1 MSNQNT
7 TTQVVTLTGNLGG
20 TPEVKI
26 LSGQTV
32 SRTQFDPALDEV
44 ITEKTTKPDREIR
57 VASLAINYKD
67 ADDQKQTRW
76 IRLVDFQGYLA
87 PYGKGDCLSVGGYFK
102 TRNYLDEHGDEK
114 EIREFVTLSCRAHF
128 VKGRNEVP
136 APATDSDEV
145 HPQPDEEDEIPF

>member
-1 MSNQNT
+1 MPFT
-7 TTQVVTLTGNLGG
+7 TSVPDARSVA
-20 TPEVKI
+20 E
-26 LSGQTV
+26 
-32 SRTQFDPALDEV
+32 
-44 ITEKTTKPDREIR
+44 TTKPDREIR

-102 TRNYLDEHGDEK
+102 TRTYLDEHGDEK

-128 VKGRNEVP
+128 VKGRKEDDLDPV
-136 APATDSDEV
+136 TVSDEV
-145 HPQPDEEDEIPF
+145 HPQPNDKDDIPF